1 MKPESDYFDKIRVR
15 KRRRKAAGEP
25 EKPKNR
31 LCDANGCAE
40 PAEFRAPKGR
50 SSEGEYFWFCLDHVR
65 AYNKGYNYFS
75 GMDDTAV
82 QDYQKDAAIG
92 HRPTWRMGT
101 GRHGADSAPMTGR
114 SKTGHARPADDPF
127 NLFEERTETQERPV
141 RPRRKVHNME
151 RRSLTTLGLDEHA
164 GPDEIK
170 ARYKALVKRHHPDA
184 NGGDRS
190 LEDRLRKIIQ
200 AYNYLKTAGFC

>member
-1 MKPESDYFDKIRVR
+1 MKPESEYFDKIRVR
-15 KRRRKAAGEP
+15 KGRRKAAGEA

-31 LCDANGCAE
+31 LCDAGGCRE

-50 SSEGEYFWFCLDHVR
+50 NSEGEYFWFCLDHVR
-65 AYNKGYNYFS
+65 AYNKGYNYFT

-101 GRHGADSAPMTGR
+101 GRGGESAPMTGR
-114 SKTGHARPADDPF
+114 TKAGFARTAHDPF
-127 NLFEERTETQERPV
+127 DLFEDRTAARAAPRRPQ
-141 RPRRKVHNME
+141 RKVHNME
-151 RRSLTTLGLDEHA
+151 RRSLETLGLDERA
-164 GPDEIK
+164 GSDEIK

-200 AYNYLKTAGFC
+200 AYNYLKSAGFC